1 MAALQDLWPGNKG
14 VLAMDLEMK
23 VPAEAHRL
31 LLEGDFSNPIAAAV
45 AFQMSLEIHVEAVHD
60 LG

>member
-1 MAALQDLWPGNKG
+1 

-31 LLEGDFSNPIAAAV
+31 LLEDDFLNPIAAAV